1 MKAYVLSIAGI
12 ILIVAA
18 LSIISPSGK
27 MGKFVKGMGKLFIL
41 VVMTAPFV
49 SFFTKKDTS
58 IFTSE
63 EIQTD
68 SAYITHCAEM
78 LCEEDEKDVEAYLSE
93 AFSLKAEV
101 KVFRKNSNGFPREKI
116 EVKINDFGIFGQ
128 GGNINKT
135 EDVQKALEE
144 RYGCTAVV
152 S

>member
-1 MKAYVLSIAGI
+1 MKAYVLSVAGI
-12 ILIVAA
+12 ILIIAA

-27 MGKFVKGMGKLFIL
+27 MGNFVKGMGKLFII

-49 SFFTKKDTS
+49 SLFTKKDES
-58 IFTSE
+58 LFVSE
-63 EIQTD
+63 QIQTD
-68 SAYITHCAEM
+68 SDYLTHCAEL
-78 LCEEDEKDVEAYLSE
+78 LCEEDERDIEAYLSE

-101 KVFRKNSNGFPREKI
+101 EVFRKKDNGFPREKI

-135 EDVQKALEE
+135 EDVQRVLEE